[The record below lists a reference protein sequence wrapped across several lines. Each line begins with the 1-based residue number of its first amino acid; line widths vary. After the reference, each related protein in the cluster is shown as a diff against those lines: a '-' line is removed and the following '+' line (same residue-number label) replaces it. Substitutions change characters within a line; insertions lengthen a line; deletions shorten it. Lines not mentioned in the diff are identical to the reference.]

1 MSHELRTPLNSLLI
15 LSDQLSRNPAGNLTP
30 KQTEFAKTI
39 HSSGTDLLMLI
50 NDILDLSKIES
61 GTVAVDVGELRLADL
76 YSYVERTFRH
86 VAELRGLQ
94 FAVDLDPGLPKVM
107 LTDSKR
113 LQQVIKNLL
122 SNAFKFTRHGRV
134 ALTIRPADV
143 SVAEGESQGR
153 ADSMLA
159 FAVSDTGIGIPTDKQ
174 QIIFEAFQQADGST
188 SRKYGGTGLG
198 LAISREIARLL
209 GGEIHLVSSPGRGSA
224 FTLYLPQTYTPQT
237 SVRRVVR
244 ELVQVPAW
252 PETTEREQPGNEE
265 PSQVMVNE
273 IGDDRADIEPG
284 DRTLL
289 IVENDLSFARLLV
302 EAAHETGFKALVT
315 AFGATALTLTRQYWP
330 AAITLDISLPDI
342 DGWRVLE
349 RLKNDFDTRHIP
361 VKIITTG
368 EDIERGRALGAVSTL
383 AKPVK
388 TQEALTETIG
398 GLRRLLD
405 TPTRDLVL
413 VHRPGSEAD
422 ELHELFAADDVR
434 VTMVDCLAA
443 ALPLLGRF
451 SASCLVIG
459 TDLSLKEIDSLA
471 GHIASDESGRDL
483 PVIVYGRVGLYRQ
496 LQTAL
501 ESSARGAA
509 ITCVASPERL
519 LDQASL
525 LLHRAVAE
533 MPERQRRILEE
544 IHHSN
549 RALAGRKALIVD
561 DDIRNIF
568 ALTAILEQHD
578 MRIVSSET
586 GRGAI
591 EILERSGDVDVVLMD
606 IMMPEM
612 DGYETMQAIR
622 SIPRFRSL
630 PVVAV
635 TAKAM
640 KGDREKC
647 IEAGASDY
655 VSKPVDPDELVSKLR
670 TWLLR

>member
-1 MSHELRTPLNSLLI
+1 
-15 LSDQLSRNPAGNLTP
+15 
-30 KQTEFAKTI
+30 
-39 HSSGTDLLMLI
+39 MLI

-76 YSYVERTFRH
+76 HSYVERTFRH
-86 VAELRGLQ
+86 VAESRGLQ
-94 FAVDLDPGLPKVM
+94 FAVDLDPALPTFI
-107 LTDSKR
+107 LTDAKR

-134 ALTIRPADV
+134 ALAIRPADV
-143 SVAEGESQGR
+143 SLAEGESLGR
-153 ADSMLA
+153 ADSVLA
-159 FAVSDTGIGIPTDKQ
+159 FTVSDTGIGIPADKQ

-209 GGEIHLVSSPGRGSA
+209 GGEIHLVSAPGRGSS
-224 FTLYLPQTYTPQT
+224 FTLYLPQTYSPQI

-244 ELVQVPAW
+244 ELAPS
-252 PETTEREQPGNEE
+252 PEWAETAERERPEAEE
-265 PSQVMVNE
+265 PSRVMVNE

-284 DRTLL
+284 DRALL

-302 EAAHETGFKALVT
+302 DAAHDTGFKALVT
-315 AFGATALTLTRQYWP
+315 AFGATALTLTRQYRP
-330 AAITLDISLPDI
+330 SAITLDISLPDI

-349 RLKNDFDTRHIP
+349 RLKSDFNTRHIP

-368 EDIERGRALGAVSTL
+368 EDIERGRTLGAVSTL
-383 AKPVK
+383 VKPVK
-388 TQEALTETIG
+388 TQEALTEAID
-398 GLRRLLD
+398 GLRVLLD
-405 TPTRDLVL
+405 TPTRDLIL
-413 VHRPGSEAD
+413 VHRPGPEAD
-422 ELHELFAADDVR
+422 ELREFLAADDVR
-434 VTMVDCLAA
+434 VTVVDRLAA
-443 ALPLLGRF
+443 ALPLLGGSR
-451 SASCLVIG
+451 AGCLALRTHLNG
-459 TDLSLKEIDSLA
+459 DEIDRLV
-471 GHIASDESGRDL
+471 GHIASDGSGRDL
-483 PVIVYGRVGLYRQ
+483 PVIVYDLPLLYRQ

-501 ESSARGAA
+501 ESTARGATVA
-509 ITCVASPERL
+509 FVASPERL
-519 LDQASL
+519 LDQSSL
-525 LLHRAVAE
+525 LLHRAIGD
-533 MPERQRRILEE
+533 MPERHRRALEE
-544 IHHSN
+544 IHHSD

-568 ALTAILEQHD
+568 ALSAILEQHD
-578 MRIVSSET
+578 MHIVSSET

-622 SIPRFRSL
+622 SIPRFKSL

-655 VSKPVDPDELVSKLR
+655 VAKPVDPDELMSKLR
-670 TWLLR
+670 AWLLR